1 MKDLLEGYG
10 LNVIITRGED
20 ELVEYYGENSRVAKG
35 YEANAKYVISIGFT
49 YGEGRSGLESYH
61 GIQSSNHLTNS
72 IMYYLREHYGIE
84 GSSSYTSE
92 TSVPGVFSTFSS
104 EGDDGR
110 LVYDSNFLFR
120 EAGGKA
126 TFAGQ
131 MDTRSQQNEA
141 YSEANGMQGME
152 FDFAC
157 LSDSDDVRSYQ
168 ENKET
173 MIRGIVEGFADALDL
188 SPAMRR
194 KGRDT

>member
-1 MKDLLEGYG
+1 M
-10 LNVIITRGED
+10 
-20 ELVEYYGENSRVAKG
+20 EYYGENSRVAKG

-188 SPAMRR
+188 SQQ
-194 KGRDT
+194 

>member
-1 MKDLLEGYG
+1 
-10 LNVIITRGED
+10 
-20 ELVEYYGENSRVAKG
+20 
-35 YEANAKYVISIGFT
+35 
-49 YGEGRSGLESYH
+49 
-61 GIQSSNHLTNS
+61 
-72 IMYYLREHYGIE
+72 MYYLREQYGIE

-188 SPAMRR
+188 SQQ
-194 KGRDT
+194 